1 MFKVICMVSA
11 TNCTQ
16 TYERSENCC
25 QQAEFSGGD
34 WQFGTTLTTENVW
47 DAFVLFFLLEDCFE
61 ISTTL
66 SVPHTG
72 KQKDRFTKAMKDHNE
87 WII

>member
-1 MFKVICMVSA
+1 MFKVICRVSA

-16 TYERSENCC
+16 TYERSENHPW
-25 QQAEFSGGD
+25 QTEFCGGD

-47 DAFVLFFLLEDCFE
+47 DAFVLFCLLEDCFE
-61 ISTTL
+61 IGTTL

-72 KQKDRFTKAMKDHNE
+72 KQKDQFTKAIEDCNE